1 MRFQREDGLPYPQP
15 WEWIKDNIE
24 FFDEK
29 CFYVDIGASNG
40 LSSSNTAHYDLNM
53 GWGGVCIE
61 PHPKAFSELL
71 QNRPNAINLNIC
83 ISDQDGEV
91 DFCVINGYAEMLSGI
106 KKHYHLNHEKRIN
119 SEIKNHGGSK
129 EIIKIISKPLN
140 KVLFENNLKKVDYLS
155 IDTEGSEMEI
165 IKSID
170 FDLFDIR
177 VISTENTSKSDI
189 KNFLKSKGFTFYGQ
203 ICSDEIY
210 CKN

>member
-1 MRFQREDGLPYPQP
+1 MIFQKENGLPYPQP
-15 WEWIKDNIE
+15 WEWVKDNIE

-29 CFYVDIGASNG
+29 CFYVDIGANDG
-40 LSSSNTAHYDLNM
+40 LSSSNTAYCDLNM
-53 GWGGVCIE
+53 GWSGLCIE

-71 QNRPNAINLNIC
+71 KNRPNAINLNIC
-83 ISDQDGEV
+83 ISDEDGEV
-91 DFCVINGYAEMLSGI
+91 DFCVVNGYAEMLSGI
-106 KKHYHLNHEKRIN
+106 KKHYHPDHEERIN

-155 IDTEGSEMEI
+155 IDTEGCEMEI
-165 IKSID
+165 IKSIN

-189 KNFLKSKGFTFYGQ
+189 KSFLESKGFTFYGQ